1 MLRFVAMNLREMSR
15 KELDKLFDE
24 RRRALI
30 EVRDEIDRRE
40 RKPVASVDFCDYVGD
55 GIENEKY

>member
-1 MLRFVAMNLREMSR
+1 MNLRELSR

-24 RRRALI
+24 RRRDLI

>member
-1 MLRFVAMNLREMSR
+1 MQDLRRLSR
-15 KELDKLFDE
+15 KELEKLFGE
-24 RRRALI
+24 RRKALI

-40 RKPVASVDFCDYVGD
+40 RKPVASVDFCEYIGD

>member
-1 MLRFVAMNLREMSR
+1 MLKFVAMNLRKMSL
-15 KELDKLFDE
+15 KELE
-24 RRRALI
+24 REFEARKAALI

-40 RKPVASVDFCDYVGD
+40 GKPVASVDFCDYIGD